1 MTPSDFRTL
10 QRRARRQE
18 RARQWPAL
26 DLYFAAALL
35 LTLVYV
41 FALATAPLWWFP

>member
-1 MTPSDFRTL
+1 MTEPDFRAL

-26 DLYFAAALL
+26 DLQLAAALVVAV
-35 LTLVYV
+35 VY
-41 FALATAPLWWFP
+41 ALALVTAPLWWWP

>member
-1 MTPSDFRTL
+1 MTRADFRAL

-26 DLYFAAALL
+26 DLYFVAALV
-35 LTLVYV
+35 LTVAYAV
-41 FALATAPLWWFP
+41 ALATAPLWWWP

>member
-1 MTPSDFRTL
+1 MTRDEFRHL

-26 DLYFAAALL
+26 DLQFAAALL
-35 LTLVYV
+35 LMLVYV
-41 FALATAPLWWFP
+41 AALATAPLWWFP